1 MMELKI
7 WTKTVQRYHNNSIYM
22 WLHCPAM
29 IWHHNSVA
37 WILFCGFQSL
47 AFSDEQIQPVWF
59 FFKLLLKTNFGRSWY
74 NCYLVFHVN
83 YFSIPM
89 LECSVPFY
97 NCLNIHIQTH
107 LQRYVTYMIH
117 LRILTASLSAL
128 MLSENISWCWFS
140 QSIRR
145 LYLLHFLVYF
155 LLHIFTQSI
164 LFCSEA

>member
-1 MMELKI
+1 MELRI
-7 WTKTVQRYHNNSIYM
+7 WTKKQCNGIIIIPSTCDCIAQLWYNIITV
-22 WLHCPAM
+22 
-29 IWHHNSVA
+29 WHEFFFVVSNLL
-37 WILFCGFQSL
+37 LFQMNK
-47 AFSDEQIQPVWF
+47 FSQFDF

-97 NCLNIHIQTH
+97 TCLNIHIQTH

-145 LYLLHFLVYF
+145 LHLLHFLVYF
-155 LLHIFTQSI
+155 LLHFFTQSI